1 MNISSQIAKQL
12 RAAYFGGNWTAVHV
26 KDQLSNITWQQATT
40 QVHNL
45 NTIVKLV
52 YHLHYYIEAVTK
64 VLEGEPLTAKDKYS
78 FDHPPI
84 QSQEDWEALRDRS
97 YKAVEKLAALIEQ
110 FPDDRLEE
118 VFEKEQY
125 GNYYRNF
132 TGIIEHVHYHLG
144 QIVLIRKILG

>member
-12 RAAYFGGNWTAVHV
+12 RAAYFG
-26 KDQLSNITWQQATT
+26 
-40 QVHNL
+40 
-45 NTIVKLV
+45 KLV

>member
-12 RAAYFGGNWTAVHV
+12 RAAYFGGNWTAVPV

-52 YHLHYYIEAVTK
+52 YHLHYYIEAVTN

-84 QSQEDWEALRDRS
+84 QSQEDWEALREKS

>member
-1 MNISSQIAKQL
+1 MGGHPIIFSSSGTFL
-12 RAAYFGGNWTAVHV
+12 P
-26 KDQLSNITWQQATT
+26 LITILCSAT

-97 YKAVEKLAALIEQ
+97 YKVVEKLAALIEQ